1 MEFSHW
7 SGEKMWPS
15 VKHRGEILSSSRPL
29 AGSGDSHGV
38 RMCTARPPPPGEK
51 RGLLCRTTLLMTLLL
66 PLLFEALGWGI
77 PPVLCALQSCCA
89 AQQNK
94 KP

>member
-1 MEFSHW
+1 
-7 SGEKMWPS
+7 
-15 VKHRGEILSSSRPL
+15 
-29 AGSGDSHGV
+29 
-38 RMCTARPPPPGEK
+38 MCTARQPPPGEK

-66 PLLFEALGWGI
+66 PLLFEALGWGF